1 MEQLGS
7 HVRHRYMSGQL
18 NRMHGNTLV
27 GTLRKIYG
35 NDFARGCWEQEK
47 LSQVLVDLDARSLR
61 QLVRDHEEGTLEGYI
76 ARQSCPATPA
86 LVE

>member
-1 MEQLGS
+1 MEQLELL
-7 HVRHRYMSGQL
+7 VRHRYMNGQL
-18 NRMHGNTLV
+18 SREHGRTLV

-35 NDFARGCWEQEK
+35 KDFARGCWEQEK
-47 LSQVLVDLDARSLR
+47 LSQVLVDLDAPSLR

-76 ARQSCPATPA
+76 ARQSCPATLG